1 MGEHE
6 AEQTT
11 TEPVPG
17 LSAGARVAIYLGA
30 GSIGA
35 AAGVVAAASEQ
46 LPPIV
51 TIVAGSISAACVFLV
66 GGVAVGNVRR

>member
-1 MGEHE
+1 MTGEHE
-6 AEQTT
+6 AQTT
-11 TEPVPG
+11 DTPTSG
-17 LSAGARVAIYLGA
+17 LGAGMRVGIYLGA

-51 TIVAGSISAACVFLV
+51 TIVAGSIAAACTFLV
-66 GGVAVGNVRR
+66 AGVAASNVKR